1 MLNLD
6 NVQTLV
12 VSLLGIVV
20 VIAGLSIVGRGRR
33 ADLSESAKTAGNTFI
48 GIIVA
53 AMGVGI
59 TATMAFGE
67 RVLEWLGVN

>member
-48 GIIVA
+48 GIVVA

-67 RVLEWLGVN
+67 RVLHWLGVG

>member
-67 RVLEWLGVN
+67 RVLQWLGVN

>member
-59 TATMAFGE
+59 TATMAFGK
-67 RVLEWLGVN
+67 RVLQWLGVN

>member
-48 GIIVA
+48 GIVVA

-67 RVLEWLGVN
+67 RVLQWLGVS

>member
-33 ADLSESAKTAGNTFI
+33 ADLSESTKTAGNTFI

-67 RVLEWLGVN
+67 RVLQWLGVN